1 LVSDFL
7 PRLLNKPYL
16 IPPQWPAAQ
25 AVPELPDGEVHLWAV
40 DLDAPRE
47 TVERLQSVLSSDENE
62 RAGRFYFERDR
73 IAFTIARGLLRT
85 LLGGYLG
92 CDPKQLDFAYNRH
105 GKPSLTAGGPPVA
118 GHRDIQFNVSHS
130 GQIALLAFV
139 RERGIG
145 VDVEYMRRNLDY
157 LKVAERVFSVEEQV
171 ALAALP
177 AERQMEAFFCGWT
190 RKEAY
195 IKAHGQGVSLPL
207 DQIVVTVSPDE
218 PAQLLAIKGSFDSAA
233 RWRMSE
239 VDLGPEYRAAVIVEG
254 SDWRLTCRRW
264 SVSGGLLH

>member
-1 LVSDFL
+1 
-7 PRLLNKPYL
+7 LNKPYL

-25 AVPELPDGEVHLWAV
+25 AAPELPDDEVHLWAV
-40 DLDAPRE
+40 DLDAPPE
-47 TVERLQSVLSSDENE
+47 TIERLQSVLSSGENE

-85 LLGGYLG
+85 LLGDYLR

-105 GKPSLTAGGPPVA
+105 GKPSLTAGNG
-118 GHRDIQFNVSHS
+118 GIQFNVSHS

-145 VDVEYMRRNLDY
+145 VDVEYMRRNLDF
-157 LKVAERVFSVEEQV
+157 LKVAERVFSVEEQA

-177 AERQMEAFFCGWT
+177 TERRMEAFFCGWT

-207 DQIVVTVSPDE
+207 DQIVVTISPDE

-233 RWRMSE
+233 RWSMSDVE
-239 VDLGPEYRAAVIVEG
+239 LGPEYRAAIIVEG

-264 SVSGGLLH
+264 PAGGGLLH

>member
-1 LVSDFL
+1 
-7 PRLLNKPYL
+7 LNKPYL

-25 AVPELPDGEVHLWAV
+25 AAPELPDGEVHIWAV

-47 TVERLQSVLSSDENE
+47 AVECMQSVLSPDENE

-73 IAFTIARGLLRT
+73 IAFTIGRGLLRT

-92 CDPKQLDFAYNRH
+92 CDPTQLDFAYNRH
-105 GKPSLTAGGPPVA
+105 GKPSLAAGGR
-118 GHRDIQFNVSHS
+118 GIRFNVSHS
-130 GQIALLAFV
+130 GQVALLAFV
-139 RERGIG
+139 RDRGIG

-157 LKVAERVFSVEEQV
+157 LKVAERVFSVEEQA

-177 AERQMEAFFCGWT
+177 AERRMEAFFCGWT

-207 DQIVVTVSPDE
+207 DQIVVAISPDE
-218 PAQLLAIKGSFDSAA
+218 PAQLLAVKGSFDSAA
-233 RWRMSE
+233 RWGMSAVE
-239 VDLGPEYRAAVIVEG
+239 LGPEYRAAVIVEG
-254 SDWRLTCRRW
+254 SDWRLVCRQWQAPAMAGRRR
-264 SVSGGLLH
+264 SPSLVSSL